1 MIMFVNNIVLSPQA
15 ILFPLNQASRDRIQ
29 HYCSLTPPQRS
40 HTDNGGRNIF
50 IVLVLVSIPP
60 IIPEQQQAA

>member
-1 MIMFVNNIVLSPQA
+1 MIMVVNNIVLSPQA

-50 IVLVLVSIPP
+50 IVLVLVS
-60 IIPEQQQAA
+60 